1 MQIYFFKKTITI
13 CNQIVKLNKVLSIPY
28 YSRVMEIY
36 QNWIVEN
43 VMKLV
48 SVDPAEYIDETFQ
61 LNDSNKALTWV
72 MWWQGEENAPKI
84 VKSNVKRMK
93 SVFGEANVVVIDQ
106 NNYSQFTDINPAIID
121 KFKRG
126 KITFAALSDVIR
138 FNLLSRHGG
147 LWLDA
152 TLCVSD
158 EFKNIKIGDFF
169 SLSFNKDLP
178 DYISRGDW
186 SGWLVGGNHNIF
198 KYMNDCLH
206 DYWLRYDTIV
216 NYFLPDEFVRA
227 YVNAHPTFKRK
238 LKDRSLDWEPFAFSD
253 NYKKIEHTD
262 LLHRWNS
269 ELEFSVQKVSYRL
282 HDNGDHNLLNSICSE
297 K

>member
-1 MQIYFFKKTITI
+1 MQIYFLKKTITI

-169 SLSFNKDLP
+169 RSVLIKT
-178 DYISRGDW
+178 
-186 SGWLVGGNHNIF
+186 
-198 KYMNDCLH
+198 CQ
-206 DYWLRYDTIV
+206 TI
-216 NYFLPDEFVRA
+216 
-227 YVNAHPTFKRK
+227 
-238 LKDRSLDWEPFAFSD
+238 
-253 NYKKIEHTD
+253 
-262 LLHRWNS
+262 
-269 ELEFSVQKVSYRL
+269 
-282 HDNGDHNLLNSICSE
+282 
-297 K
+297 